1 MRWAC
6 PEARSTAESG
16 SMGSEEPGRRT
27 AHPVRRGLPFES
39 RLLLLALAGG
49 APAVAAAAILIWSRS
64 GPPEI
69 AVVATAGI
77 IAIWVL
83 GGIRL
88 RDRVIRPLQT
98 LSNLLVALR
107 EEDFSFRARVRRPD
121 DALGLVLS
129 EVNALEKTL
138 RDQRLGAVEA
148 GALLRTVMAEIDVA
162 VFAFDGRRRLRLV
175 NRAGARLLGRPEAGV
190 QGLSSV
196 QLGLDDLLDGD
207 SARTLDRH
215 FPGGAGRWS
224 VRRSAFRDEGVAHQL
239 LVLADMSQA
248 FREEERLVW
257 ERLLRVLGHEVNNSL
272 APIKSISESLTIL
285 VGRQALSPE
294 VRRDIQDGLSIM
306 ASRAEALSRFLG
318 AYSRLAR
325 LPKPKLQSVSV
336 GPLVERA
343 AALETRRRVAV
354 RPGPPVEISADPDQ
368 IEQVL
373 INLLRNA
380 VDAVL
385 EGAGTVRIGWRR
397 AGRALEILVEDD
409 GPGLTGTENVFIPFF
424 TTKPGGSGIGLVLSR
439 QIAEAHGG
447 SLRLDNRTGARGC
460 VARLLLPLTEPPVE
474 LSV

>member
-1 MRWAC
+1 
-6 PEARSTAESG
+6 
-16 SMGSEEPGRRT
+16 MGSERPGRPAFRP
-27 AHPVRRGLPFES
+27 ARLGLPFER
-39 RLLLLALAGG
+39 RLLLAALAGG
-49 APAVAAAAILIWSRS
+49 APAVAAALILVWSKS
-64 GPPEI
+64 KPPEI
-69 AVVATAGI
+69 AAVVTA
-77 IAIWVL
+77 AISAAWIL
-83 GGIRL
+83 GAIRL
-88 RDRVIRPLQT
+88 RDRVVRPLQT

-138 RDQRLGAVEA
+138 REQRLGAVEA
-148 GALLRTVMAEIDVA
+148 GALLRTVMSEIDVA

-175 NRAGARLLGRPEAGV
+175 NRAGARLLGRPEPDV
-190 QGLSSV
+190 LGLSSV
-196 QLGLDDLLDGD
+196 QLGLDDLLEGEIV
-207 SARTLDRH
+207 RTLDRS

-224 VRRSAFRDEGVAHQL
+224 VRRGAFREGGIAHQL

-285 VGRQALSPE
+285 VGRQALPAE
-294 VRRDIQDGLSIM
+294 VRQDVQHGLSVM

-325 LPKPKLQSVSV
+325 LPKPKLQPVSV
-336 GPLVERA
+336 GELVERVA
-343 AALETRRRVAV
+343 SLETRRPVAV
-354 RPGPPVEISADPDQ
+354 RPGPRMEVPADPDQ
-368 IEQVL
+368 LEQVL

-385 EGAGTVRIGWRR
+385 EGEGGVRIGWRR
-397 AGRALEILVEDD
+397 TGRCVEILVEDD

-447 SLRLDNRTGARGC
+447 SLLLGNRAGARGC
-460 VARLLLPLTEPPVE
+460 EARLLLPLAEPPVE